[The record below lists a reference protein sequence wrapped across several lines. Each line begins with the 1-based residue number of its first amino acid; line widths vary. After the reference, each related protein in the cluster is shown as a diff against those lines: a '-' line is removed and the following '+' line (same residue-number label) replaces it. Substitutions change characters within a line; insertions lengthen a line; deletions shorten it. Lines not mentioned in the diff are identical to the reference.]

1 MKKRTFPRL
10 LFLLLLMLTALL
22 LCIGA
27 AAEPQPEPETTII
40 SGESG
45 AQPVLLASQISPS
58 GTDYGFAS
66 FQFRQSGVNA
76 IHLHSGE
83 YINVCVGGTTTKP
96 FTIMA
101 FSISRASWICTAP
114 TSMWI

>member
-45 AQPVLLASQISPS
+45 AQPVLLASQI
-58 GTDYGFAS
+58 
-66 FQFRQSGVNA
+66 A
-76 IHLHSGE
+76 IGH
-83 YINVCVGGTTTKP
+83 
-96 FTIMA
+96 
-101 FSISRASWICTAP
+101 
-114 TSMWI
+114 